1 MKNIK
6 CIIFDFDDT
15 IILSEKM
22 KLEKFYEISKSF
34 GNIGIE
40 FYDENINK
48 KLTRFEYFE
57 KFSNYLY
64 IFYLQ
69 QMITIIYDFTSETMI
84 KKFKNQVSHSLKEC
98 VELPNIRKYIEH
110 HFNKNYKLYI
120 SSKSN
125 KDDIINTL
133 KHKKLYHY
141 FDGISGSETSK
152 IEYFKEIMSI
162 DNIQPNE
169 ILFFGDS
176 KSDYD
181 VATEMNT
188 NFIGVLTGR
197 DDLKYIDCKKIKDY
211 NELI

>member
-22 KLEKFYEISKSF
+22 KLEKFYDISQSF
-34 GNIGIE
+34 GDIGID
-40 FYDENINK
+40 FYNQNINK
-48 KLTRFEYFE
+48 KLTRFEYF
-57 KFSNYLY
+57 KNLSDYLN

-69 QMITIIYDFTSETMI
+69 QVITINIDITSATMI
-84 KKFKNQVSHSLKEC
+84 EKFTNQVTESLKKC
-98 VELPNIRKYIEH
+98 VELPNIRKFIKH
-110 HFNKNYKLYI
+110 HFNNNYKLYI

-133 KHKKLYHY
+133 KHKNLYHY
-141 FDGISGSETSK
+141 FNGIYGSENSK
-152 IEYFKEIMSI
+152 IEHFNEIMSI
-162 DNIQPNE
+162 ENIQPNE

-197 DDLKYIDCKKIKDY
+197 DDLKYIDCKKIQDY

>member
-22 KLEKFYEISKSF
+22 KLDNFYRISKSF
-34 GNIGIE
+34 GNIGIK

-48 KLTRFEYFE
+48 KLTRFEYF
-57 KFSNYLY
+57 KDLSDYLN

-69 QMITIIYDFTSETMI
+69 HVVTINIDITSDMMITKFT
-84 KKFKNQVSHSLKEC
+84 NQVSESLKEC
-98 VELPNIRKYIEH
+98 IELPNIRKYIKH
-110 HFNKNYKLYI
+110 YFNNNYKLYI

-133 KHKKLYHY
+133 KYKNLYHY
-141 FDGISGSETSK
+141 FSGIYGLENSK
-152 IEYFKEIMSI
+152 IEHFKEIMSI
-162 DNIQPNE
+162 ENILPNE

-181 VATEMNT
+181 VASEMNT

-197 DDLKYIDCKKIKDY
+197 EDFKYIDCKKIKDY
-211 NELI
+211 AELL